1 MATAERRTDIG
12 PPNYEQFLPPV
23 IKANYGK
30 WKYHDVLKPGVMVHV
45 GESGD
50 KLYSVRA
57 ASPRLLAIAT
67 IREFA
72 DLADKYCDGYLR
84 FTSRNNVEF
93 LLTDEKKIKP
103 LRKELEAL
111 GDRKRELQEA
121 LRDAVG
127 RLGLTLPR
135 PAPMNELRAA
145 IDEYR
150 TLFKPRQLK
159 QLLQQRRLAR
169 EAMGEFAAFR
179 PRIFGDL
186 VHGDGPL
193 DRIRLMLI
201 ADTPEQVMHHLSD
214 RHIPWQDGEAM
225 LNYSGRRRV
234 ARPCLRFLAGE

>member
-1 MATAERRTDIG
+1 
-12 PPNYEQFLPPV
+12 
-23 IKANYGK
+23 
-30 WKYHDVLKPGVMVHV
+30 
-45 GESGD
+45 
-50 KLYSVRA
+50 
-57 ASPRLLAIAT
+57 
-67 IREFA
+67 
-72 DLADKYCDGYLR
+72 
-84 FTSRNNVEF
+84 
-93 LLTDEKKIKP
+93 
-103 LRKELEAL
+103 
-111 GDRKRELQEA
+111 
-121 LRDAVG
+121 
-127 RLGLTLPR
+127 
-135 PAPMNELRAA
+135 MNELRAA

-234 ARPCLRFLAGE
+234 ARPCLRFLAGESMVELVVLEQRSHSDPPRDPLTDRPMEMLGVDQLDALIANNPA